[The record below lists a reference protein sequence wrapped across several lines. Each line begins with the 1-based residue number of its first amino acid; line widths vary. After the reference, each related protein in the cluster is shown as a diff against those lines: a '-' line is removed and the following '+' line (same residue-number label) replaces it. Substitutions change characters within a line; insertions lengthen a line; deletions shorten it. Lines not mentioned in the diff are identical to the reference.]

1 MKAFRIMTGIAAIA
15 AACTLLPSAA
25 RADDWNKKTV
35 LKFNKPVEIPNLVLP
50 AGTYVFKR
58 LDSGTPNLVQILN
71 ADETHVYATLLTAPD
86 YRQETSDET
95 VVTFEERSATSPQAI
110 KEWFYPGDIK
120 GEEFLYPDRQESNP
134 ERDSNH

>member
-15 AACTLLPSAA
+15 AACTLLPSIA

-58 LDSGTPNLVQILN
+58 VDNETPNLVQIL
-71 ADETHVYATLLTAPD
+71 
-86 YRQETSDET
+86 
-95 VVTFEERSATSPQAI
+95 
-110 KEWFYPGDIK
+110 K
-120 GEEFLYPDRQESNP
+120 
-134 ERDSNH
+134 